1 MSWTSAC
8 EQAAEC
14 SPGKHRE
21 HPWWPFCCVGLR
33 FWLQSVCSPGA
44 MRLGWNPQF
53 SLHTEPSINVE
64 VPFWDGLLGSR
75 CWKTREDMSNPLLWQ
90 YVCVCVSV
98 LSSCLSFWVGV
109 LCGSVRDCL
118 HVAVCALCREGDGR
132 SCRWPWSQTPSPA
145 QNSGLF
151 LPDLW
156 MARFLLT
163 LCIPEASACLSAM
176 ARQGSQTVW
185 KGPMDVLAGF
195 CLGCYL
201 SFPGGDSGKESAC
214 QCRGHKRHL
223 FDP

>member
-1 MSWTSAC
+1 MLHRFALLIAVSVFSRSHEAGLKSTVFSA
-8 EQAAEC
+8 
-14 SPGKHRE
+14 HRAFYKCGSALLG
-21 HPWWPFCCVGLR
+21 WPFRQQMLEDQRGHVKSSLVTMCV
-33 FWLQSVCSPGA
+33 C
-44 MRLGWNPQF
+44 
-53 SLHTEPSINVE
+53 
-64 VPFWDGLLGSR
+64 
-75 CWKTREDMSNPLLWQ
+75 
-90 YVCVCVSV
+90 VCVCVSV

-132 SCRWPWSQTPSPA
+132 SCTWPWSQTPSPA

-201 SFPGGDSGKESAC
+201 SFPGGASGKEPAC
-214 QCRGHKRHL
+214 QCRGHKRRL